1 MTKKR
6 IGTMAACLAL
16 VGAVAVGGTLALLS
30 AQSNDVTNTFT
41 VGSGYNQEED
51 PTPDFY
57 LDEAPIVKDVE
68 GENLGGYNETTGTR
82 VKANTYADLVEG
94 TTLAKDPQFHID
106 DECEVK
112 YSWIVAKITGFNA
125 TEDAETKLDFN
136 DVTDETEG
144 LTGTWYHVTKNQE
157 GVYDYEAVTNENK
170 TAEMVNNGVY
180 IYSVPLQAG
189 ESTKDLFQSL
199 TVTNVK
205 EGEELSNMVI
215 SGWAVEGVYTT
226 ADGVDTPVE
235 FEQIRDDVMTEI
247 DGSVFAD

>member
-6 IGTMAACLAL
+6 FGTMAACLAL

-30 AQSNDVTNTFT
+30 APSNTVTNTFT
-41 VGSGYNQEED
+41 VGSGYNQDKD

-82 VKANTYADLVEG
+82 VEANTYADLVEG

-106 DECEVK
+106 DECDVK
-112 YSWIVAKITGFNA
+112 YSWIVAKITGFNS
-125 TEDAETKLDFN
+125 TDGNETKLDFATVV
-136 DVTDETEG
+136 DKTENSNAA
-144 LTGTWYHVTKNQE
+144 WFHVTKTDDGYN
-157 GVYDYEAVTNENK
+157 YEEVTEQNK
-170 TAEMVNNGVY
+170 TTEMVDNGVY
-180 IYSVPLQAG
+180 IYSVPLQKG
-189 ESTKDLFQSL
+189 ENTNDLFQSL
-199 TVTNVK
+199 TVTNVN
-205 EGEELSNMVI
+205 EGETIPNIVI

-226 ADGVDTPVE
+226 ADGVDSPVE
-235 FEQIRDDVMTEI
+235 FEQIRNDVMTEI